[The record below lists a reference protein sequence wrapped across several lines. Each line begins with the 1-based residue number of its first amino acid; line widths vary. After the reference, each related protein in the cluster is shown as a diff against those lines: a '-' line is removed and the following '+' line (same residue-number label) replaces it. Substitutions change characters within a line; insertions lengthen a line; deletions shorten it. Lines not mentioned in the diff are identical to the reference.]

1 MLCRVPCCRC
11 CKKTA
16 SVFSCFSSLRRE
28 CDNIIGSQILT
39 RNHVQSKNGC
49 FVRIL
54 QLALRTLPR
63 FGYISLGCT
72 WSSSPLIFRKGTG
85 ISISNQV
92 YHCFLSLF
100 AIGSFCILP
109 EWSRTSTSSTWR
121 TFSFCIGGIIS
132 PDILKRSGCQ
142 TLMSS
147 RWKKEANSTI
157 LTREFMWT
165 RPTLWLRRIH
175 WHLVWWKCSWT
186 CWCTVTCWW
195 VSHLRRCTLD
205 PWWLSLSFTLRSA
218 PWQFI
223 SWVRNWLTSAGLESV
238 AVEISGLNCGTSAGH
253 NFFQTVLKCPQTY
266 SISFIIVIFIFC
278 ILHYITLLYIS
289 FII

>member
-1 MLCRVPCCRC
+1 ML
-11 CKKTA
+11 
-16 SVFSCFSSLRRE
+16 
-28 CDNIIGSQILT
+28 Q
-39 RNHVQSKNGC
+39 KNC
-49 FVRIL
+49 
-54 QLALRTLPR
+54 Q
-63 FGYISLGCT
+63 
-72 WSSSPLIFRKGTG
+72 
-85 ISISNQV
+85 
-92 YHCFLSLF
+92 CFLVFFFTEKRMWQYYRESDPHQKPCSEQERMLRADSPVGPSYIAKVWIHLVGMYLELLTFDFQKRYWNLYQQPSLPLF
-100 AIGSFCILP
+100 FELIRNWFILHIT
-109 EWSRTSTSSTWR
+109 RMITSTSSTWR

-223 SWVRNWLTSAGLESV
+223 SWVRNWRTSAGLESV

-266 SISFIIVIFIFC
+266 SISFIIVIFIFY